1 MSVEH
6 LASIYYGY
14 IIEDNDVLFNADK
27 TAAEKYLDDDWYIND
42 LYGQS
47 FYPHCWEEEGPLV
60 LGIEGYDTEDI
71 IDITDYAMSQ
81 IVEKT
86 KEGLMEI
93 YKELFP
99 NRDEIP
105 EPRFLLIQREF

>member
-1 MSVEH
+1 MSIEH

-14 IIEDNDVLFNADK
+14 TFDWEDFDDMSEEMI
-27 TAAEKYLDDDWYIND
+27 EKYIDDTWYVAD
-42 LYGQS
+42 QFGQAFNYHAYS
-47 FYPHCWEEEGPLV
+47 SDKVVF
-60 LGIEGYDTEDI
+60 GIECYETDDI
-71 IDITDYAMSQ
+71 LDITDYAMSQ
-81 IVEKT
+81 VVKKT

-93 YKELFP
+93 YKEIFP